1 MWGSAGDIEL
11 YNQYIG
17 RFVSEYGMQGM
28 IPMSSIRNFA
38 TTLDM
43 FLVSPVMNIHER
55 HIAGWPNLHRYMND
69 YFKPTKD
76 FETFVYGTM
85 VMQAYAVEVAIQ
97 ALRRNRPYCMGSL
110 YWQINDVWP
119 VFSWASVDYY
129 GQWKALHYRGRE
141 AYKDVVSLVT
151 AEDTEGSFK
160 IHLINE

>member
-1 MWGSAGDIEL
+1 
-11 YNQYIG
+11 
-17 RFVSEYGMQGM
+17 
-28 IPMSSIRNFA
+28 
-38 TTLDM
+38 
-43 FLVSPVMNIHER
+43 
-55 HIAGWPNLHRYMND
+55 MND